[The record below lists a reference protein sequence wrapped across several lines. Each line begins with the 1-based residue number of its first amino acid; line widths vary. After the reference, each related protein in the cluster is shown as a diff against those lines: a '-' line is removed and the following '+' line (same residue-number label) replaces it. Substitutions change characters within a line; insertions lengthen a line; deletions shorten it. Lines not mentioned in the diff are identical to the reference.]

1 MKRLAFGAAALV
13 IACQSMAFGQD
24 VEAGKRIFARCS
36 PCHAVGPNAPN
47 KVGPELNGLFGRKA
61 GSVPGYAYSPAN
73 LQSGITWTE
82 EEFTDYIKDPK
93 GVIKGTKMS
102 FAGVKNEQE
111 VKDLVAFL
119 KTFGADGQPK

>member
-1 MKRLAFGAAALV
+1 MKRLAFCAAALV
-13 IACQSMAFGQD
+13 IACQSPAFGQD
-24 VEAGKRIFARCS
+24 AEGGKRIFARCS
-36 PCHAVGPNAPN
+36 PCHAVGPNAAN

-82 EEFTDYIKDPK
+82 EEFTAYIKDPK

-111 VKDLVAFL
+111 IKDLVAFL